1 MRLKLVLSVSIAL
14 ILYLGGPLIAGLLGI
29 GERDGPRIYPSDYHS
44 ALYMIAYEEV
54 RGEKPRLNIDQDQN
68 LERPLFY
75 GFPRTRR
82 RS

>member
-1 MRLKLVLSVSIAL
+1 MRPKLVLSIAIVL
-14 ILYLGGPLIAGLLGI
+14 ILYLAGPLIAGLLGI

-44 ALYMIAYEEV
+44 ALYIIAYEEV
-54 RGEKPRLNIDQDQN
+54 RGEKPRLNIDQD

-82 RS
+82 RT